1 MAADPADRPG
11 GDQRDLLHRA
21 HGSGRGSRQA
31 RARQPGQRARGV
43 AGPGQSA
50 GRRDRLEFA
59 WWSTAFQARAAG
71 EPGDLILC
79 SGTRAREPRPGAAHP
94 ERRHAR
100 GARCLQGEAPAG
112 LHRSVTAMTVTGS
125 SGKAAV
131 EINFPVLE
139 TLTFEVLDGDIGVLR
154 INRPDRMNSQT
165 VTMFS
170 EYGEAAFAL
179 RDTALRALIL
189 TATGERAFCAGFD
202 LDELDVI
209 TRMGVREFLK
219 FQETAAG
226 GIQAIR
232 HLPFPVIAAI
242 HGPAIGGGLALA
254 LAADIRLASPAAKF
268 SAAFLKVGLSVGEL
282 GTSYNLTRL
291 IGPGRAAE
299 IGYTGRVVE
308 AAEAARIG
316 LVNRVIPADKLFGEA
331 LAMARLIATNSPG
344 GVRMSKRAIQR
355 NQEVTSY
362 AAALELENRGQAL
375 LTRTDDMPEA
385 LAAFKEKREP
395 RFTGR

>member
-1 MAADPADRPG
+1 
-11 GDQRDLLHRA
+11 
-21 HGSGRGSRQA
+21 
-31 RARQPGQRARGV
+31 
-43 AGPGQSA
+43 
-50 GRRDRLEFA
+50 
-59 WWSTAFQARAAG
+59 
-71 EPGDLILC
+71 
-79 SGTRAREPRPGAAHP
+79 
-94 ERRHAR
+94 
-100 GARCLQGEAPAG
+100 
-112 LHRSVTAMTVTGS
+112 MTVTGS
-125 SGKAAV
+125 SGKAAA
-131 EINFPVLE
+131 EIDFPVLE
-139 TLTFEVLDGDIGVLR
+139 TLTFEALDGDIGVLR
-154 INRPDRMNSQT
+154 INRPDRLNSQT

-170 EYGEAAFAL
+170 EYGNAAFAL

-202 LDELDVI
+202 LDEIDVI

-219 FQETAAG
+219 FQETATG

-291 IGPGRAAE
+291 VGPGRAAE
-299 IGYTGRVVE
+299 IGYTARIVE
-308 AAEAARIG
+308 AEEAARIG
-316 LVNRVIPADKLFGEA
+316 LVNRVIPTEKLFDEA

-355 NQEVTSY
+355 NQEITSY